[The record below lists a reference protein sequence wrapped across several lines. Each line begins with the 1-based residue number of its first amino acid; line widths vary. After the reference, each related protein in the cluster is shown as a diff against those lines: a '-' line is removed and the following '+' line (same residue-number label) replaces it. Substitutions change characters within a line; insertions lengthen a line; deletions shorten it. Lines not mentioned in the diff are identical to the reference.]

1 VPPCGIFFTISQTT
15 DQNIYALYDIFTGHY
30 SAHCPMYIPKY
41 YEEKDWNEIEQLI
54 KEHGF
59 AILVGIKDGLPIAS
73 HIPLGLSQSQTGN
86 WLLVGHVSKANA
98 LWKTFAND
106 KEVLAIF
113 MGPHAYVS
121 PSWYNHK
128 NVPTWNYKAV
138 HVYGKASIL
147 DGEKRNAALSKMMDR
162 YEQLHAEHPAK
173 MSGFAEDE
181 LQKDLNGLV
190 AFEIKIERIEA
201 ASKLSQNRDAESYQS
216 VIDHLK
222 KSDAYDSKQIA
233 EEMEKRKK

>member
-1 VPPCGIFFTISQTT
+1 
-15 DQNIYALYDIFTGHY
+15 
-30 SAHCPMYIPKY
+30 MYIPKY
-41 YEEKDWNEIEQLI
+41 YEERNWNEIEQLI
-54 KEHGF
+54 REFGF
-59 AILVGIKDGLPIAS
+59 ATLVGVKEGVPVAS
-73 HIPLGLSQSQTGN
+73 HIPLELLQDETGD
-86 WLLVGHVSKANA
+86 WLLTGHVSRANPLA
-98 LWKTFAND
+98 KEFANNGD
-106 KEVLAIF
+106 MLAIF

-138 HVYGKASIL
+138 HVYGKPSIL

-173 MSGFAEDE
+173 MSEFDAHD

-216 VIDHLK
+216 VINHLK
-222 KSDAYDSKQIA
+222 VSDAYDSKQIA
-233 EEMEKRKK
+233 DEMEKRKK

>member
-1 VPPCGIFFTISQTT
+1 
-15 DQNIYALYDIFTGHY
+15 
-30 SAHCPMYIPKY
+30 MYIPKY

-59 AILVGIKDGLPIAS
+59 ATLISIKNNEAVAS
-73 HIPLGLSQSQTGN
+73 HIPLELSKNETGELILN
-86 WLLVGHVSKANA
+86 GHISRANPI
-98 LWKTFAND
+98 WKGFETGQNI
-106 KEVLAIF
+106 LAIF

-121 PSWYNHK
+121 PSWYNHR

-138 HVYGKASIL
+138 HVYGKARIL
-147 DGEKRNAALSKMMDR
+147 KDDELRAALSKMMDR
-162 YEQLHAEHPAK
+162 YEHLHAEHPMK
-173 MSGFAEDE
+173 MEETPDDL
-181 LQKDLNGLV
+181 LQKDINGLV
-190 AFEIKIERIEA
+190 AFEIKIDRMEA

-222 KSDAYDSKQIA
+222 ASDAYDSKQIA

>member
-1 VPPCGIFFTISQTT
+1 
-15 DQNIYALYDIFTGHY
+15 
-30 SAHCPMYIPKY
+30 MYIPKF
-41 YEEKDWNEIEQLI
+41 YEEKDWNEIEQLMRGF
-54 KEHGF
+54 GF
-59 AILVGIKDGLPIAS
+59 ATLVSIKDGLPIAS
-73 HIPLGLSQSQTGN
+73 HIPLELSQNESGD
-86 WLLVGHVSKANA
+86 WMLVGHMSKANPI
-98 LWKTFAND
+98 WKTFENAQN
-106 KEVLAIF
+106 VMAIF

-138 HVYGKASIL
+138 HVYGHPAVME
-147 DGEKRNAALSKMMDR
+147 GEKRNAALSKMMDR
-162 YEQLHAEHPAK
+162 YEQMHAEHPAK
-173 MSGFAEDE
+173 MEEFEKQE

-222 KSDAYDSKQIA
+222 SSDAYDSKRIA

>member
-1 VPPCGIFFTISQTT
+1 
-15 DQNIYALYDIFTGHY
+15 
-30 SAHCPMYIPKY
+30 MYIPKY

-59 AILVGIKDGLPIAS
+59 ATLISVKNHEPIAA
-73 HIPLGLSQSQTGN
+73 HIPLELSKNEAGE
-86 WLLVGHVSKANA
+86 WILAGHVSRANPI
-98 LWKTFAND
+98 WKSFEADQN
-106 KEVLAIF
+106 VLAIF
-113 MGPHAYVS
+113 VGPHAYVS

-138 HVYGKASIL
+138 HVYGRASVL
-147 DGEKRNAALSKMMDR
+147 EGEKRNAALSKMMDR

-173 MSGFAEDE
+173 MSEFAEHD

-190 AFEIKIERIEA
+190 AFEIKIERFEA
-201 ASKLSQNRDAESYQS
+201 ASKLSQTRDAESYQS
-216 VIDHLK
+216 VIEHLK
-222 KSDAYDSKQIA
+222 TSDAYDSKQIA